1 MLFRSEAFYSWV
13 LGTLDGL
20 VIVAGCGLVGSLQL
34 SCGDCP
40 NLCVKVSV
48 ATLEGHRLVER
59 EVTFTG
65 ALTGE

>member
-1 MLFRSEAFYSWV
+1 MQVVDL
-13 LGTLDGL
+13 LG
-20 VIVAGCGLVGSLQL
+20 ALQL
-34 SCGDCP
+34 SCGARP

-48 ATLEGHRLVER
+48 ATLEGYRLVER